1 LDAFN
6 VSATDTNTCRVFERV
21 WTEGLG
27 TKVKVLIINRRGRF
41 STTTRTHLWHNLG
54 VPKPERASEEEI
66 EVWKESL
73 IPLFEGISLYS
84 NEILLFFVWL
94 LLRYFIYHL
103 F

>member
-1 LDAFN
+1 
-6 VSATDTNTCRVFERV
+6 
-21 WTEGLG
+21 
-27 TKVKVLIINRRGRF
+27 VKVLIINWRGRF
-41 STTTRTHLWHNLG
+41 STTTRTHLWRNLG
-54 VPKPERASEEEI
+54 VPKPERALEEEI

-73 IPLFEGISLYS
+73 IPLFEGISLNS